1 MDVEE
6 ALAVTRQGAP
16 DPSEHMRA
24 ADVLAPVVERY
35 RAVEAK
41 LRGLAAGAEHERVGG
56 GVNAGSLGTEQ
67 VRKAFGWPLLPEPLM
82 PGPDGRAYVAPL
94 EYYAEGVP
102 VEVRFGEEWRYART
116 VCRNID
122 EGTLASVTVEL
133 GMWGSA
139 WRGDIA
145 NPELIRPL
153 APTSLRSGGEQEGKS
168 FSERLDE
175 LGVDEPGAAERG
187 FVTPLQEYVVDQRVM
202 ILWGSPNV
210 WTAAKVESVSVP
222 RVVVRVSSGCRERQ
236 VWIYDAREIRP
247 VAW

>member
-94 EYYAEGVP
+94 EYYATGVP

-116 VCRNID
+116 MCRNHV
-122 EGTLASVTVEL
+122 EGELVSVTVEL

-139 WRGDIA
+139 WRGDIT

-153 APTSLRSGGEQEGKS
+153 APTSLRSGGE
-168 FSERLDE
+168 
-175 LGVDEPGAAERG
+175 VDEPGPADRG

-222 RVVVRVSSGCRERQ
+222 RVVVRVSSGCREQQ